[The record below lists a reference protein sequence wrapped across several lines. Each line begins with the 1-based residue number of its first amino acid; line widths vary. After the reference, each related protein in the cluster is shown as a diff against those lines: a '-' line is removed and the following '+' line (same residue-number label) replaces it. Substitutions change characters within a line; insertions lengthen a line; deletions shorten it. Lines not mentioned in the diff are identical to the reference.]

1 MSRLANVVAGDA
13 SLFEQR
19 PRVDDAFMRDAT
31 LGARI
36 KHVIGAREA
45 LGDVVGVQDRDAG
58 RLRKAFAAHHQAIA
72 PRDREDRRRAIRG
85 G

>member
-1 MSRLANVVAGDA
+1 MSSTVIA

-36 KHVIGAREA
+36 KHVIGAHEA
-45 LGDVVGVQDRDAG
+45 FGDVVGVQDRDAG
-58 RLRKAFAAHHQAIA
+58 RLRKAFAAHHQAVAQILQRPTPPA
-72 PRDREDRRRAIRG
+72 SIRTSG
-85 G
+85 KT

>member
-1 MSRLANVVAGDA
+1 MWLSPPPRRRTAAGFRA
-13 SLFEQR
+13 RQR
-19 PRVDDAFMRDAT
+19 PRVYDAFMRDAT

-58 RLRKAFAAHHQAIA
+58 RLREAFGAHHQA
-72 PRDREDRRRAIRG
+72 
-85 G
+85 